1 MCLVWKRKGLILSL
15 IPKIIV
21 VLFSFSAFFVL
32 FFSLFGSLFYSTV
45 GERGTLSAKSDQ
57 YSTFQ
62 PSLPVFV
69 AFYLISMDTILC
81 K

>member
-45 GERGTLSAKSDQ
+45 GERGTLSAKMINIQ
-57 YSTFQ
+57 LFNLLF
-62 PSLPVFV
+62 PSL
-69 AFYLISMDTILC
+69 
-81 K
+81 